1 MRNLSSEQLLAIA
14 DECAHIYKVRI
25 RSFAALCACAAVPG
39 AHLHGVPVYDTAHAA
54 ACGLADTIRS
64 LRPLT
69 GANDAFADVAGT
81 TYLRWVE
88 EA

>member
-1 MRNLSSEQLLAIA
+1 MRNLSNEQLLAIA

-39 AHLHGVPVYDTAHAA
+39 ARLHGVPVHDTPHAA
-54 ACGLADTIRS
+54 ARGLADTIRE

-69 GANDAFADVAGT
+69 GANNVFADVAGT

>member
-1 MRNLSSEQLLAIA
+1 MRSLSSEQLLAIA
-14 DECAHIYKVRI
+14 DECTHIYKVRI

-39 AHLHGVPVYDTAHAA
+39 ARLHGVPVHDTPHAA
-54 ACGLADTIRS
+54 ARGLADTIRE

-69 GANDAFADVAGT
+69 GANDAFADIAGT